1 VSTPNPSAPTSTTFV
16 YAYPDG
22 QDPVFYLKDVWVLDY
37 PGGERKFLQIGP
49 HWHEMPAGGKPKL
62 RVHEGF
68 VFDYPTAPT
77 PRYYLREVP
86 Q

>member
-1 VSTPNPSAPTSTTFV
+1 VTGVTTTTFV
-16 YAYPDG
+16 YEYPDG
-22 QDPVFYLKDVWVLDY
+22 QDPVFYLKEPWVLTY
-37 PGGERKFLQIGP
+37 PGGERRYLALGP
-49 HWHEMPAGGKPKL
+49 HWHTQEGGKPAL

-77 PRYYLREVP
+77 PRYYLREVA